1 MAVSSP
7 APPQVVNLGEL
18 ETVAGPDGLRWIP
31 LRRVLG
37 VRVVGING
45 YLADAGGQVVEEH
58 TETGGGAG
66 GHEELYLVV
75 SGSAT
80 FTLDGE
86 THPAPAGTLV
96 HCPSVTTR
104 RSAVADVDGTLV
116 LALGGPVGEPYRPG
130 AWEWSFAAAPV
141 AAGGD
146 HEAAAAILEEGLVE
160 LPGDVSLTYN
170 LACYRSLA
178 GRLDE
183 ALELLTAIASEPQV
197 AGWAEHDSDLDPI
210 RTDPRY
216 PL

>member
-1 MAVSSP
+1 M
-7 APPQVVNLGEL
+7 
-18 ETVAGPDGLRWIP
+18 
-31 LRRVLG
+31 LG

-45 YLADAGGQVVEEH
+45 YLAEAGGQVVEEH

-75 SGSAT
+75 AGSAT

-86 THPAPAGTLV
+86 AHAAPAGTLV
-96 HCPSVTTR
+96 YVPETTTR
-104 RSAVADVDGTLV
+104 RGAVADVDGTIV

-130 AWEWSFAAAPV
+130 AWEWSFAAAPLASAGDLEGAV
-141 AAGGD
+141 AVLEQGL
-146 HEAAAAILEEGLVE
+146 AAH
-160 LPGDVSLTYN
+160 PCDTSLTYN

-183 ALELLTAIASEPQV
+183 AVALLASIAADPQV
-197 AGWAEHDSDLDPI
+197 AGWAAGDSDLDPI
-210 RTDPRY
+210 RDRPDY